1 MLRAGMPGAAPK
13 MSAEDIANVVLY
25 LAAYAPPALT
35 GSCVDVFG

>member
-1 MLRAGMPGAAPK
+1 VGMPGARPN
-13 MSAEDIANVVLY
+13 MSPQDVANVVIY